1 MDTTID
7 IKNRCRI
14 NRLLNL
20 LLEINTIIYLML
32 TGADEP
38 WGRLSRLC
46 SMPARSKKSKAAK
59 RRYAEGGLIAVD
71 LGSTAEFALTR
82 KKQVAEFALTRDK
95 EVAEFALP
103 RIKQVA
109 EVVLTRHSQFG
120 KERNKQCGAISLTAV
135 LKSKIN
141 EGTG

>member
-1 MDTTID
+1 MLKCISTID
-7 IKNRCRI
+7 KSRRRMKCGRHFGAAI
-14 NRLLNL
+14 L
-20 LLEINTIIYLML
+20 LLVVLQQKTQDGTRALQ
-32 TGADEP
+32 
-38 WGRLSRLC
+38 
-46 SMPARSKKSKAAK
+46 MPARSKKSKAAK

-120 KERNKQCGAISLTAV
+120 KECNKQCGAISLTAV